1 MEGREEVVTWK
12 TMMWIT
18 DLFSLVSAQVLT
30 DCYRVWSVLKL
41 NWLNT
46 GQ

>member
-1 MEGREEVVTWK
+1 MGGREVVTWK

-18 DLFSLVSAQVLT
+18 DLFSLVSVQVLT
-30 DCYRVWSVLKL
+30 NCYRVWPVLKL
-41 NWLNT
+41 NWLDT